1 MQQHLI
7 DRYLSILGVSR
18 REPTRDALF
27 ELVRSHMLRIPF
39 ENLSKI
45 YYRKHQ
51 GLIGLPGLELFLEGI
66 ERFNLGGTCYANN
79 FHIHELLAN
88 LGYQV
93 MLCGA
98 DMSNPDVHVV
108 NIVNSEGR
116 DYLVDVGYA
125 APFLTPLPRDLK
137 TDYCVSLG
145 SDQYILRPQDSRGY
159 SHLEFYRNGTPRH
172 GYWVKPFPR
181 QIGEFDRVIA
191 GSFDK
196 SATFMNA
203 LLMTRFF
210 PDRSIVIRNLSLM
223 ESHGTVTQT
232 RGLASLE
239 ELAQAVHDH
248 FAIPLALILDV
259 VNEFERLEDPWE

>member
-1 MQQHLI
+1 
-7 DRYLSILGVSR
+7 
-18 REPTRDALF
+18 
-27 ELVRSHMLRIPF
+27 MLRVPF

-45 YYRKHQ
+45 YYKKHL
-51 GLIGLPGLELFLEGI
+51 GLVGLPNLELFLDGI
-66 ERFNLGGTCYANN
+66 ERLNLGGTCYANN
-79 FHIHELLAN
+79 YYIHELLAN

-98 DMSNPDVHVV
+98 DMSNPDVHIV

-137 TDYCVSLG
+137 MDYSVSLG
-145 SDQYILRPQDSRGY
+145 PDRYILRPRDSRGY
-159 SHLEFYRNGTPRH
+159 SRLEFYRNGALRH

-181 QIGEFDRVIA
+181 QIGDFGGTIA
-191 GSFDK
+191 ASFDK

-210 PDRSIVIRNLSLM
+210 PDGSVVIRNLSLM

-232 RGLASLE
+232 RELASLE
-239 ELAQAVHDH
+239 ELAQSVYDH
-248 FAIPLALILDV
+248 FAIPREFTLDV
-259 VNEFERLEDPWE
+259 LNDLERIEDPWS